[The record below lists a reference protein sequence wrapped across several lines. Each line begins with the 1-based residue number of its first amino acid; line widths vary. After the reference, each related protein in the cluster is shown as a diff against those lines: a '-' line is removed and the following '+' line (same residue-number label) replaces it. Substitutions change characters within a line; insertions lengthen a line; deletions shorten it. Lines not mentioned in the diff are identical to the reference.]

1 MRQADS
7 RYDVVVVGGGAVG
20 SAVAYWLTAAPGF
33 SGTVCVIER
42 DPSYRTASSALSAS
56 SIRQQFSTAANIEM
70 SRFGLAFLRA
80 AGEHLSVEGEMPDLG
95 LREPGYLFLASEAGL
110 SVLESNHGVQKRLDV
125 PVALL
130 SPRELE
136 ARFAWLSTVGVAAGS
151 LGLSG
156 EGWFDGYSLLQA
168 FRRKARAQGA
178 VYLAADTVGV
188 EQAGGRVAAV
198 RLGDGR
204 RIACGTLVNAAGPHA
219 RAVAAMAGLDL
230 PVAPRKRCVFV
241 FDCRTALPGCPLVI
255 DPTGVYFRPE
265 GAQFICGM
273 SPPAESDPDTTD
285 LEVDHTLFKEEIWP
299 VLARRVPAFEA
310 IKPTGAWAG
319 LYEYNTYDQNAILGP
334 HPEMPNLLFANGF
347 SGHGLQQAP
356 AAGRAIA
363 ELIVHGRY
371 TTLDLSAFGYD
382 RLAAGRPIR
391 ELNVV

>member
-1 MRQADS
+1 
-7 RYDVVVVGGGAVG
+7 
-20 SAVAYWLTAAPGF
+20 
-33 SGTVCVIER
+33 
-42 DPSYRTASSALSAS
+42 
-56 SIRQQFSTAANIEM
+56 
-70 SRFGLAFLRA
+70 
-80 AGEHLSVEGEMPDLG
+80 
-95 LREPGYLFLASEAGL
+95 
-110 SVLESNHGVQKRLDV
+110 VQKRLDV
-125 PVALL
+125 PVVLL

-136 ARFAWLSTVGVAAGS
+136 ARFPWLSTEGVAAGS

-168 FRRKARAQGA
+168 FRRKARARGA
-178 VYLAADTVGV
+178 TYLTADTVGI
-188 EQAGGRVAAV
+188 ERAGGRVTAV

-255 DPTGVYFRPE
+255 DPTGVYVRPE
-265 GAQFICGM
+265 GTQFICGM
-273 SPPAESDPDTTD
+273 SPPAGRDPDTTD
-285 LEVDHTLFKEEIWP
+285 LEVDHALFEEEIWP

-391 ELNVV
+391 ELNVVCCRFRPSEVFLTTERAACVGTARPGKARIGPTPGASAGAAVDGAASPPGLPLRACGGS